1 MLFLPSLQIHNTDLK
16 QNKPKQVTPLSVINM
31 GSFTS
36 ETLFVAAISVL
47 LFQFTSKDKL
57 FIVLTTSFCLLKV
70 V

>member
-1 MLFLPSLQIHNTDLK
+1 MLFFSSLQIHNADLK
-16 QNKPKQVTPLSVINM
+16 QNKPKQVTHLSVINM
-31 GSFTS
+31 GSITS

-57 FIVLTTSFCLLKV
+57 FIVLATSFCLLKV